1 MWRRDRD
8 YSAHPC
14 ASPLPGPPPLG
25 GDVQVRSR
33 RICRTHRPRPHRSL
47 PHIRK
52 HPPEAGVF
60 ICGGETGIRTLEG
73 HSPQHAFQACA
84 LNRSAI
90 SPVNH
95 QIVTHCPA
103 ARVGVEHPAHPFRAF
118 QPCALNRSAIS
129 PVNHQI
135 VTHCPAARVG
145 VEHPAHPSRAFQPC
159 ALNCSAI
166 SPKILSR
173 SKAGRGLYQLS
184 AEGSA
189 FSAAGS
195 SGFGGNSARRG
206 GLSRHK
212 AFASPSASVIKRP

>member
-129 PVNHQI
+129 P
-135 VTHCPAARVG
+135 
-145 VEHPAHPSRAFQPC
+145 
-159 ALNCSAI
+159 
-166 SPKILSR
+166 KILSR